1 MPPAPK
7 AVTPTAILLGLLIA
21 PSALGVSTT
30 AVALPT
36 ISADIGLS
44 HPEAAWVLAGY
55 VLAQAISVALFGR
68 LADMR
73 GTRLI
78 LLIGGA
84 LIAAG
89 TVLTV
94 ASGSFAPM
102 LAGRLLQG
110 AGVAA
115 SPVAAF
121 SIAAAL
127 FDGADRG
134 KAVGVISAV
143 LAILSGSG
151 SLIGGLLT
159 DGLSWRAVVAVPA
172 LTLPAT
178 AGALHLAS
186 RSGAGVG
193 RLDAVGA
200 GLVVVMASS
209 VVLLLET
216 PSIDFPAWVLIALA
230 ALAVGAATLLARR
243 VSRVPDGF
251 IPAAVIRSRR
261 YVLAALAALTLFG
274 AYLAMLF
281 AAPLLLLQDH
291 DWTPTQLGLVLLPA
305 AVMGALTARGVG
317 YLIVKRDPFR
327 LTAALALVSAAGL
340 VLAGAADGAP
350 AATTLALGM
359 SLVGFMSA
367 QVALVDR
374 VPLVLEPDVRSI
386 ATGVFI
392 LVFLIGGAMGTAAV
406 AGLTDPLGLAG
417 AVACVAALPAAGAVL
432 CLAAGASDR
441 SSGAPRPYNPP

>member
-1 MPPAPK
+1 LPPAPK

-44 HPEAAWVLAGY
+44 HPQAAWVLAGY
-55 VLAQAISVALFGR
+55 VLAQAVSVALFGR

-73 GTRLI
+73 GTRSI
-78 LLIGGA
+78 LVIGGA

-94 ASGSFAPM
+94 TSGSFAPM
-102 LAGRLLQG
+102 LAGRMLQG

-115 SPVAAF
+115 SPVAGF
-121 SIAAAL
+121 SIAATL
-127 FDGADRG
+127 FEGADRG

-178 AGALHLAS
+178 VGVLHLAS

-193 RLDAVGA
+193 RLDPVGA
-200 GLVVVMASS
+200 ALVVVLASC

-216 PSIDFPAWVLIALA
+216 PSIDFAAWVLVALGALA
-230 ALAVGAATLLARR
+230 AAAALLLARR
-243 VSRVPDGF
+243 VRSLPDGF
-251 IPAAVIRSRR
+251 IPAAVVHSRR
-261 YVLAALAALTLFG
+261 YVLGALAALTLFG

-281 AAPLLLLQDH
+281 AAPLLLLQGH
-291 DWTPTQLGLVLLPA
+291 DWTPTQIGLVLLPA
-305 AVMGALTARGVG
+305 AVMGALTARAVG
-317 YLIVKRDPFR
+317 HLIVDWDPFR
-327 LTAALALVSAAGL
+327 LTALLALVSAAGL
-340 VLAGAADGAP
+340 ALAGIADGAP
-350 AATTLALGM
+350 VPTTLGLGM

-392 LVFLIGGAMGTAAV
+392 LIFLIGGALGSAAV
-406 AGLTDPLGLAG
+406 AGLTEPFGLAG
-417 AVACVAALPAAGAVL
+417 AVAAVAALPAAGAGL
-432 CLAAGASDR
+432 CLAAGAS
-441 SSGAPRPYNPP
+441 

>member
-1 MPPAPK
+1 LPPAPR

-21 PSALGVSTT
+21 PSALGISTT

-36 ISADIGLS
+36 ISADLGLS
-44 HPEAAWVLAGY
+44 HPQAAWVLAGY
-55 VLAQAISVALFGR
+55 VLAQATSVALFGR

-78 LLIGGA
+78 LLVGGA

-89 TVLTV
+89 TVLAV
-94 ASGSFAPM
+94 ASQSFAP
-102 LAGRLLQG
+102 LVAGRMLQG
-110 AGVAA
+110 AGVGA
-115 SPVAAF
+115 SPVAGF
-121 SIAAAL
+121 SIAATL
-127 FDGADRG
+127 FGEEDRG
-134 KAVGVISAV
+134 RAIAVISAV

-159 DGLSWRAVVAVPA
+159 DAVSWRAVVAVAA

-178 AGALHLAS
+178 AASLHPAS
-186 RSGAGVG
+186 KTGAGVG
-193 RLDAVGA
+193 RLDPVGA
-200 GLVVVMASS
+200 ALVMVLASS

-216 PSIDFPAWVLIALA
+216 PSIDFATWVLVALG
-230 ALAVGAATLLARR
+230 ALAVGATALLARR
-243 VSRVPDGF
+243 VRYLPDGF
-251 IPAAVIRSRR
+251 IPAVVVRSRR
-261 YVLAALAALTLFG
+261 YVLGALAALTLFG

-317 YLIVKRDPFR
+317 HLIVTRDPFR
-327 LTAALALVSAAGL
+327 LTAALAVVSAAGL
-340 VLAGAADGAP
+340 LLAGVADGA
-350 AATTLALGM
+350 AALTTLALGM
-359 SLVGFMSA
+359 TVVGFMSA

-374 VPLVLEPDVRSI
+374 VPLVLAAEVRSI

-392 LVFLIGGAMGTAAV
+392 LVLLIGGAIGSAAV
-406 AGLTDPLGLAG
+406 AGLTEPLGLAG

-432 CLAAGASDR
+432 CLAAGA
-441 SSGAPRPYNPP
+441 AKV

>member
-1 MPPAPK
+1 LPPAPK

-121 SIAAAL
+121 SIAATL

-178 AGALHLAS
+178 AGALHLSS

-200 GLVVVMASS
+200 GLVVVLASS
-209 VVLLLET
+209 IVLLLET

-317 YLIVKRDPFR
+317 HLIVKRDPFR

-417 AVACVAALPAAGAVL
+417 A
-432 CLAAGASDR
+432 SDR
-441 SSGAPRPYNPP
+441 SSGARRPYNPP

>member
-1 MPPAPK
+1 LPAAPR

-21 PSALGVSTT
+21 PSALGISTT

-36 ISADIGLS
+36 ISADLGLS
-44 HPEAAWVLAGY
+44 HPQAAWVLAGY
-55 VLAQAISVALFGR
+55 VLAQATSVALFGR

-78 LLIGGA
+78 LLVGGA

-89 TVLTV
+89 TVLAV
-94 ASGSFAPM
+94 ASQSFAPL
-102 LAGRLLQG
+102 LAGRMLQG
-110 AGVAA
+110 AGVGA
-115 SPVAAF
+115 SPVAGF
-121 SIAAAL
+121 SIAATL
-127 FDGADRG
+127 FGHEDRG
-134 KAVGVISAV
+134 RAVAVISAV

-151 SLIGGLLT
+151 SLIGGVLT
-159 DGLSWRAVVAVPA
+159 DAVSWRAVVAVAA

-178 AGALHLAS
+178 ACSLHLAS
-186 RSGAGVG
+186 RTGAGVG
-193 RLDAVGA
+193 RLDPVGA
-200 GLVVVMASS
+200 ALVVVLASS

-216 PSIDFPAWVLIALA
+216 PSIDFASWVLVALG
-230 ALAVGAATLLARR
+230 ALAVGASALLARR
-243 VSRVPDGF
+243 VRRVPDGF
-251 IPAAVIRSRR
+251 IPAAVVRSRR
-261 YVLAALAALTLFG
+261 YVLGALAALTLFG

-317 YLIVKRDPFR
+317 HLIVKRDPFR

-340 VLAGAADGAP
+340 LLAGVADGA
-350 AATTLALGM
+350 AALTTLALGM
-359 SLVGFMSA
+359 TVVGFMSA

-374 VPLVLEPDVRSI
+374 VPLVLGAEVRSI

-392 LVFLIGGAMGTAAV
+392 LVFLIGGAIGSAAV
-406 AGLTDPLGLAG
+406 AGLTDPFGLAG

-432 CLAAGASDR
+432 CLAAGAAR
-441 SSGAPRPYNPP
+441 A

>member
-1 MPPAPK
+1 LPPARR
-7 AVTPTAILLGLLIA
+7 AVTPTGVLLGLLIA
-21 PSALGVSTT
+21 PSALGVSTVS
-30 AVALPT
+30 VALPT
-36 ISADIGLS
+36 ISSDIGLS

-78 LLIGGA
+78 LLIGGT

-94 ASGSFAPM
+94 TSGSFAPM
-102 LAGRLLQG
+102 LAGRMLQG

-115 SPVAAF
+115 SPVAGF
-121 SIAAAL
+121 SIAATL
-127 FDGADRG
+127 FEGADRG

-143 LAILSGSG
+143 LAVLSGSG

-193 RLDAVGA
+193 RLDGVGA
-200 GLVVVMASS
+200 GLVVVLASS
-209 VVLLLET
+209 IVLLLET
-216 PSIDFPAWVLIALA
+216 PSIDFPAWVLVVLGVLA
-230 ALAVGAATLLARR
+230 AAAAVLLARR
-243 VSRVPDGF
+243 VGRVPDGF
-251 IPAAVIRSRR
+251 IPAAVVRSRR
-261 YVLAALAALTLFG
+261 YVLGALAALTLFG

-305 AVMGALTARGVG
+305 AVMGALTARTVG
-317 YLIVKRDPFR
+317 HVIVRRDPFR

-340 VLAGAADGAP
+340 LLAGIADGAP
-350 AATTLALGM
+350 APTTLGLGM

-374 VPLVLEPDVRSI
+374 VPLVLEPNVRSI

-392 LVFLIGGAMGTAAV
+392 LVFLIGGAMGSAAV
-406 AGLTDPLGLAG
+406 AGLTEPFGLSG

-432 CLAAGASDR
+432 CLGAGAAKS
-441 SSGAPRPYNPP
+441 